1 MNRLDGLEVF
11 AAVVEQ
17 EGFTAAARELDV
29 SKSYVSKQISRLEDR
44 LGVRLLNRTTRQ
56 VTPTAAGEA
65 FYDRCAQILEDL
77 DAAERAVTQLQTS
90 PRGTLRVSLPMSFG
104 LNYVAPLIGRFL
116 EDYPELEVDLDFS
129 DRQVDIVDEGYDMVI
144 RIGNLKDSSLI
155 ARKLAPTRR
164 FVLASPAYLEEHGEP
179 QHPRDLRDH
188 ECLLYSYKSHGPSWR
203 FEGPDG
209 ELLIRVSGRMRSNNG
224 TALMHAAVAGL
235 GLTLS
240 PDFISVEAI
249 SRGDLVPVLTN
260 WVDDSLAVW
269 ALYPHRRYLSAKVR
283 LFVDFLRE
291 EFSDEPPWHVEF
303 S

>member
-11 AAVVEQ
+11 VGVVDN

-29 SKSYVSKQISRLEDR
+29 SKSFVSKQISRLEDR

-77 DAAERAVTQLQTS
+77 EAAERAVTQLQTS

-104 LNYVAPLIGRFL
+104 LNYVAPVIGGFL
-116 EDYPELEVDLDFS
+116 EQFPELEIDLDFS

-155 ARKLAPTRR
+155 ARKLAPTER
-164 FVLASPAYLEEHGEP
+164 FVCASSSYLKEHGVPKHP
-179 QHPRDLRDH
+179 QDLKNH

-209 ELLIRVSGRMRSNNG
+209 EILVRVDGRIRSNNG
-224 TALMHAAVAGL
+224 NALVHAAVAGL

-240 PDFISVEAI
+240 PDFISADAI
-249 SRGDLVPVLTN
+249 RSGELEPVLTD
-260 WVDDSLAVW
+260 WTDSGMAVW

-283 LFVDFLRE
+283 LFVDYLRE
-291 EFSDEPPWHVEF
+291 QFSDHPPWKIEL
-303 S
+303 

>member
-11 AAVVEQ
+11 VAVVDN
-17 EGFTAAARELDV
+17 EGFTAAAGELDV

-56 VTPTAAGEA
+56 VTATAAGEA

-77 DAAERAVTQLQTS
+77 EAAERAVTQLQTS

-104 LNYVAPLIGRFL
+104 LNYVAPIIGGFL
-116 EDYPELEVDLDFS
+116 EDYPELELDLDFS

-155 ARKLAPTRR
+155 ARKLAPTQR
-164 FVLASPAYLEEHGEP
+164 FVCGSPAYFEEHGVP
-179 QHPRDLRDH
+179 RHPRDLRDH
-188 ECLLYSYKSHGPSWR
+188 ECLLYSYKTHGPSWR
-203 FEGPDG
+203 FDGPDG
-209 ELLIRVSGRMRSNNG
+209 EVLVRVSGRIRSNNG
-224 TALMHAAVAGL
+224 SALVHAAVSGL

-240 PDFISVEAI
+240 PDFIAADAI
-249 SRGDLVPVLTN
+249 RSGDLQPVLED
-260 WVDDSLAVW
+260 WIDSKMDVW

-283 LFVDFLRE
+283 LFVDYLRE
-291 EFSDEPPWHVEF
+291 HFSDNPPWQIT
-303 S
+303 